1 MRVVIIQPHFL
12 PFVGYFDLM
21 RRADVFVYYDT
32 VQFRARSW
40 HCRTYVREQGQAAWL
55 TVPVSKQAGSRRMLL
70 EMYLDDAQPW
80 RAKMARRLSSCYPA
94 SRAGDVFG
102 RIASLVLRG
111 PGQLTDWNI
120 AANTVLAHALEIRTP
135 TLRASLLGTTSG
147 EKQQRLLQICG
158 QLGAT
163 TYVCGPG
170 SRCYVREADFESR
183 GIRVEWVDYG
193 YRNTLPLHDGRIV
206 FPSVLDSI
214 LTAGVEATRAE
225 LFGAE
230 CRI

>member
-21 RRADVFVYYDT
+21 RRADIFVYYDT

-40 HCRTYVREQGQAAWL
+40 HCRTYIREQGQAAWL
-55 TVPVSKQAGSRRMLL
+55 TAPVSRLGGSRRMLL
-70 EMYLDDAQPW
+70 EMYLDDKEPW
-80 RAKMARRLSSCYPA
+80 RAKVARRLKACYPA
-94 SRAGDVFG
+94 SRDSVVLTQ
-102 RIASLVLRG
+102 IVSLVRSG
-111 PGQLTDWNI
+111 PSELADWNI
-120 AANTVLAHALEIRTP
+120 AANAVLAHALDIRTP
-135 TLRASLLGTTSG
+135 TLRASMLGRTSG
-147 EKQQRLLQICG
+147 EKQQRLLHICG

-183 GIRVEWVDYG
+183 GISVEWVDYG
-193 YRNTLPLHDGRIV
+193 YRNTLPLHDGRTV

-214 LTAGVEATRAE
+214 LTAGVEAARAE
-225 LFGAE
+225 VFGLE
-230 CRI
+230 CRV

>member
-55 TVPVSKQAGSRRMLL
+55 TAPVSRQNGSRRMLL
-70 EMYLDDAQPW
+70 EMYLDDTQPW
-80 RAKMARRLSSCYPA
+80 RAKVVRRLSACYPA
-94 SRAGDVFG
+94 SREGGVFTQ
-102 RIASLVLRG
+102 IASLVLRG
-111 PGQLTDWNI
+111 PRELTDWNI
-120 AANTVLAHALEIRTP
+120 AANAVLARALDIRTP
-135 TLRASLLGTTSG
+135 TLRASMLGRTSG
-147 EKQQRLLQICG
+147 EKQQRLLHICD

-193 YRNTLPLHDGRIV
+193 YRNALPLHDGRTV

-214 LTAGVEATRAE
+214 LTAGIEAARADV
-225 LFGAE
+225 FGAE
-230 CRI
+230 RRI